1 MKIKFYQID
10 SFTDK
15 VFGGNPA
22 GVCVLDSWLKES
34 KMQQIASE
42 NNLVKTPSLEI
53 EQLSNRKNGWLGFWV
68 GHNSDGS
75 FKNLVITKIK

>member
-53 EQLSNRKNGWLGFWV
+53 EQLSNRKNGWLGFWA
-68 GHNSDGS
+68 GNNSDGS

>member
-22 GVCVLDSWLKES
+22 GVSVLDSWLKES

-53 EQLSNRKNGWLGFWV
+53 EQLSNRKNGWLGFWA
-68 GHNSDGS
+68 GNNSDGS